1 MTVIVNFGLRPEYT
15 GQTRISTSS
24 QEADEGMPL
33 PADLVQPLTSLLVA
47 LQTHQAPST
56 DSVAPGRHYSAIFRD
71 LPDKHV
77 YADYYIV
84 IKEPRSLN
92 GVLVSLVLTR
102 TQGITSEDADPL
114 AVVVY
119 CITSFADS
127 QDSIRKG
134 IYSSPVAVAYDLFLV
149 WSNARKYNAEGSQ
162 VFEDANVLEV
172 RSRGL

>member
-1 MTVIVNFGLRPEYT
+1 
-15 GQTRISTSS
+15 
-24 QEADEGMPL
+24 MPL

-77 YADYYIV
+77 YADYYVI

-92 GVLVSLVLTR
+92 GVLVSHDLTC
-102 TQGITSEDADPL
+102 THTHKGDQASEDADPL
-114 AVVVY
+114 VVVLFS
-119 CITSFADS
+119 ITLFAS
-127 QDSIRKG
+127 LQDSIRKG

-172 RSRGL
+172 RSR